1 MNYKHYFIFALT
13 FIIPM
18 GAMLFV
24 INILAVNQKAIIAKQ
39 AEIVEIM
46 QTRNVRWERMEAEIR
61 EMNKR
66 YVK

>member
-66 YVK
+66 YGK